1 MQISALAHQMTGSCA
16 NDPLHD
22 LLRKGVRELIA
33 KAVEAEL
40 STFLEQYADKTL
52 EDGRRAVVRNGY
64 LPERTVQ
71 TGIGD
76 VEVKVPRVRDRSGD
90 GVTFS
95 SALLPPYLK
104 RARSIE
110 ELIPWLYLKGV
121 STGDYQEALA
131 ALLAWALLATYQDR
145 APELVQHAR
154 RQKRSTRMSF
164 PFYSLQRG
172 WQRLFAQG
180 QMIFYGLWRGPSGG
194 KGRTRDLFTSAGG
207 LCR

>member
-1 MQISALAHQMTGSCA
+1 MSNSTLQAVTQPDAGVT
-16 NDPLHD
+16 DPLHE
-22 LLRKGVRELIA
+22 LLRKGARDLIA

-76 VEVKVPRVRDRSGD
+76 IEVKIPRTRDRSGA

-110 ELIPWLYLKGV
+110 ELIPWLYLQGKRMKTFIPRERLP
-121 STGDYQEALA
+121 SSFHP
-131 ALLAWALLATYQDR
+131 
-145 APELVQHAR
+145 APLSSV
-154 RQKRSTRMSF
+154 
-164 PFYSLQRG
+164 Y
-172 WQRLFAQG
+172 
-180 QMIFYGLWRGPSGG
+180 
-194 KGRTRDLFTSAGG
+194 AGYH
-207 LCR
+207 L

>member
-1 MQISALAHQMTGSCA
+1 MSNSTLQAVTQPDTGA
-16 NDPLHD
+16 TDPLHE
-22 LLRKGVRELIA
+22 LLRKGARDLIA

-52 EDGRRAVVRNGY
+52 EDGRRVVVRNGY

-76 VEVKVPRVRDRSGD
+76 VEIKVPRVRDRSGD

-121 STGDYQEALA
+121 STGNYDAERAEARIKENTADAVAFGRPYIANPDLPE
-131 ALLAWALLATYQDR
+131 R
-145 APELVQHAR
+145 FRVNAPLTEPNHE
-154 RQKRSTRMSF
+154 T
-164 PFYSLQRG
+164 
-172 WQRLFAQG
+172 
-180 QMIFYGLWRGPSGG
+180 FYGGDE
-194 KGRTRDLFTSAGG
+194 KGYTDYPFLNNGYDRIG
-207 LCR
+207 